1 MQKFKIIGKPLL
13 VGKYVEGKKERIE
26 VLMTENEYLM
36 MHSEEL
42 MRKLRNTDNS
52 GRYVRPRIHNVCMR
66 THYIRTQIDHAR
78 GWPRLTCLGKL
89 GVCHI

>member
-13 VGKYVEGKKERIE
+13 GEKYVEGNIE
-26 VLMTENEYLM
+26 ELMRENEELM

-52 GRYVRPRIHNVCMR
+52 VQYVRPRMHNMCAHTLR
-66 THYIRTQIDHAR
+66 SHQF
-78 GWPRLTCLGKL
+78 
-89 GVCHI
+89 